1 MLKKNKRVC
10 NVIDNSVI
18 FFFLSDNLVST
29 VYIMYVC
36 TNLVSSLKSCLKA
49 P

>member
-18 FFFLSDNLVST
+18 FFFLSDNLVSN

-36 TNLVSSLKSCLKA
+36 MYVQTLLVV
-49 P
+49 